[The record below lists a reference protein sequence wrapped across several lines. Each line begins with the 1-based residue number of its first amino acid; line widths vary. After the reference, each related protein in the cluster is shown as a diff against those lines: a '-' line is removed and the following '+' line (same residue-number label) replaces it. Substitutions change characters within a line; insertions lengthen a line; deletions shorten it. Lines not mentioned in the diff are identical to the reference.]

1 MYMILDLAVKV
12 ILFTQW
18 FHNLGFM
25 QRYLAYLKELA
36 FVNPELV
43 NKSLKYRLMQLAG
56 WKISQRYMYVLDDYM
71 KDLKEEY
78 HLVVKKAICD
88 YRFNTSKEE
97 HNKLIAMKI
106 FPQHGTVAPIPQY
119 VYN

>member
-1 MYMILDLAVKV
+1 
-12 ILFTQW
+12 
-18 FHNLGFM
+18 
-25 QRYLAYLKELA
+25 
-36 FVNPELV
+36 
-43 NKSLKYRLMQLAG
+43 
-56 WKISQRYMYVLDDYM
+56 MYVLDDYM

-106 FPQHGTVAPIPQY
+106 FPQHGTLAPIPQY
-119 VYN
+119 VYNWFLLSVCLIHSLAWM